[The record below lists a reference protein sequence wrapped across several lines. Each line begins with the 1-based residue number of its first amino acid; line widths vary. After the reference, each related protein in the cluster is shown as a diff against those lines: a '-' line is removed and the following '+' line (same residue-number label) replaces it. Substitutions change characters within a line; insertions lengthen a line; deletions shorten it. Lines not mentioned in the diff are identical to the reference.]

1 MADPGGRAALS
12 GMLFEDLQ
20 AFLTVARLRSFSAA
34 AARLRVAQSSLS
46 KRVGR
51 LEHHFGVALLRRHAR
66 GAEPTEPGAL
76 LLARAEHL
84 VAELHNVERDM
95 RSVLGQAVGTV
106 RLALPP
112 ATSPELAPRIFD
124 DCRQHHPD
132 ITLQL
137 RESTSE
143 SIHDWLSDGE
153 VDIALMY
160 NPELGATFEIQPLI
174 LEPLYL
180 IAPARERLTGL
191 APDYPDHYRLRDL
204 AELPLILPR
213 RPHSIRVLVER
224 LCAAEG
230 VSPNVLFESDSI
242 RSTKGIVERG
252 LGCTIFS
259 RTWLRTELGSDRL
272 RAIPFSSALLNWKLC
287 IAYTRR
293 HDTSLAMHTVRQ
305 RVQAHVEALFHEGF
319 WHDAHWIGPDP
330 SGSTARD

>member
-1 MADPGGRAALS
+1 
-12 GMLFEDLQ
+12 MLFEDLH
-20 AFLTVARLRSFSAA
+20 AFITVARLKSFSAA

-51 LEHHFGVALLRRHAR
+51 LEHHFGVMLLKRHAR
-66 GAEPTEPGAL
+66 GAEPTEPGAV

-84 VAELHNVERDM
+84 VNELQNVERDM
-95 RSVLGQAVGTV
+95 RSILGQAAGTV

-112 ATSPELAPRIFD
+112 ATSPELAPRIFET
-124 DCRQHHPD
+124 CHTQHPGIH
-132 ITLQL
+132 LQL

-160 NPELGATFEIQPLI
+160 NPEFGSNFEIQPLV

-180 IAPARERLTGL
+180 IAPALDRHTGTEL
-191 APDYPDHYRLRDL
+191 DYPDHYRLRDL
-204 AELPLILPR
+204 ATLPLILPR

-230 VSPNVLFESDSI
+230 VQPKVLFESDSI

-252 LGCTIFS
+252 LGCTLFS
-259 RTWLRTELGSDRL
+259 RTWLRTELQTHRL

-287 IAYTRR
+287 IAHTRR
-293 HDTSLAMHTVRQ
+293 HDASLAVHTVQ
-305 RVQAHVEALFHEGF
+305 QVVHGHVEELFREGF
-319 WHDAHWIGPDP
+319 WQDATWIGATPQP
-330 SGSTARD
+330 RPAGL